1 MGGDERPIE
10 TVAAVA
16 IDGPAGAGKSTV
28 AKALAR
34 RLGWRYVDTGAMY
47 RAVTLEAVRRGVDL
61 EGGGD
66 ELPRTLARITREAA
80 VDLCEEDGALRV
92 LLGGEDVTSE
102 VRTPELTRL
111 VRYLARSGPA
121 RAEMVKK
128 QQALASAGSVV
139 MEGRDIGTVV
149 LTRAAAKFYLDATV
163 SERARRRAG
172 DLERAGEQV
181 DAAALEKEIASRDL
195 SDRERADGPLK
206 VADDAEVVDTTR
218 MSVEE
223 VVDHLA
229 SRTRARLAGG
239 VKT

>member
-1 MGGDERPIE
+1 LGGDERPIE

-34 RLGWRYVDTGAMY
+34 RLGWLYVDTGAMY
-47 RAVTLEAVRRGVDL
+47 RAVTLEAVRRGVEL

-66 ELPRTLARITREAA
+66 ELPRTLARVTREAE
-80 VDLCEEDGALRV
+80 VDLREEDGALRV
-92 LLGGEDVTSE
+92 LLAGEDVTGE

-121 RAEMVKK
+121 RAEMVLK
-128 QQALASAGSVV
+128 QQALASAGPVV

-149 LTRAAAKFYLDATV
+149 LPRAAAKFYLDATV
-163 SERARRRAG
+163 GERARRRAG
-172 DLERAGEQV
+172 DLESAGEEV
-181 DAAALEKEIASRDL
+181 AVGALEREIASRDR

-206 VADDAEVVDTTR
+206 VAGDAEVVDTTA
-218 MSVEE
+218 MSIEE
-223 VVDHLA
+223 VVDHLE
-229 SRTRARLAGG
+229 RLTRARLAGG

>member
-1 MGGDERPIE
+1 LGGDERRAE
-10 TVAAVA
+10 TVRAVA

-47 RAVTLEAVRRGVDL
+47 RAVTLEAVREGVDL

-66 ELPRTLARITREAA
+66 ELGRTLARVTREAE
-80 VDLCEEDGALRV
+80 VDLREEDGALRV

-111 VRYLARSGPA
+111 VRHLARSGPA
-121 RAEMVKK
+121 RAEMVRK
-128 QQALASAGSVV
+128 QQALASGGPVV
-139 MEGRDIGTVV
+139 MEGRDIGTGV
-149 LTRAAAKFYLDATV
+149 LPRAAAKFYLDATAG
-163 SERARRRAG
+163 ERARRRAG
-172 DLERAGEQV
+172 DLEDAGAEV
-181 DAAALEKEIASRDL
+181 DVAAIEKEIASRDR

-206 VADDAEVVDTTR
+206 VAGDAEVVDTTG
-218 MSVEE
+218 MSVDE

-229 SRTRARLAGG
+229 RRTRARLAGG
-239 VKT
+239 RED